1 MASEGGGAVAS
12 EGGGAVGAYES
23 FTTAEIPNAI
33 VKRIRIKMVIDVPI
47 TNGESKRDDI
57 LMN

>member
-1 MASEGGGAVAS
+1 MAS